1 MSDQPR
7 LPEILV
13 TSRPLEN
20 YLGFFDLDR
29 SDLIGRRI
37 LDCPGGAS
45 SFTAEANNL
54 GAFAVA
60 VDPTYRA
67 TADELDTLG
76 RQQIEYSDSWF
87 RNNPDLFLPE
97 GRGDDNITAII
108 SARHRGLSTFVNDFR
123 VHPEH
128 YAAASLPHLPYPDGA
143 FDLVLSSHLLFTY
156 ADRLD
161 LEFHRRAIRELLR
174 VSNGE
179 VRMYPLSDYVGVAAD
194 WFDELLAELRA
205 EGVETEVRDVRFRVT
220 KNWTTQLIIRST

>member
-54 GAFAVA
+54 GAFAA

-76 RQQIEYSDSWF
+76 RQQIEYSGLLVSQQSRPVPPGGARRRQTSPRSSAHDTAAF
-87 RNNPDLFLPE
+87 RHSSTTF
-97 GRGDDNITAII
+97 GSI
-108 SARHRGLSTFVNDFR
+108 LSTT
-123 VHPEH
+123 
-128 YAAASLPHLPYPDGA
+128 L
-143 FDLVLSSHLLFTY
+143 
-156 ADRLD
+156 
-161 LEFHRRAIRELLR
+161 RRACRI
-174 VSNGE
+174 
-179 VRMYPLSDYVGVAAD
+179 
-194 WFDELLAELRA
+194 
-205 EGVETEVRDVRFRVT
+205 FR
-220 KNWTTQLIIRST
+220 TQTARSIWYSVHTSCSRTPTDST